1 MSLLAIDSL
10 HVHFV
15 ARGLDNQ
22 IRTARALNGVSL
34 TVEEGEIVGLVGET
48 GAGKS
53 LTGLALLGLLRPP
66 ARMVGG
72 SITFTDRP
80 LDAAAMDAARGK
92 QITLIPQSPLTSLD
106 PLCRVGDQLVRVQ
119 QEHAKIARAE
129 ALRHA
134 RALLAEVRIPDP
146 DRCLRAWPHELS
158 GGMAQRVLIAMA
170 LVHRPRLII
179 ADEPTT
185 GLDVTVQA
193 DVLDTLRNL
202 VRVHRMSALLI
213 THDLGVVA
221 QYCDRV
227 VVMFAGKT
235 VEHAPTAA
243 LFAAPAHPYTR
254 ALIAST
260 PQSIRRAGYT
270 QTGGTPPDL
279 YALPAGCVYRD
290 RCERATERCAAEPS
304 TIALPLPRSAPPPP
318 QPSSPERPDAMHTVQ
333 CHHPVTEVHP

>member
-1 MSLLAIDSL
+1 MSLLAIDNL

-15 ARGLDNQ
+15 TRGLDNQ
-22 IRTARALNGVSL
+22 VRTARALNGVSL
-34 TVEEGEIVGLVGET
+34 DVDEGEIVGLVGET

-66 ARMVGG
+66 ARIVSGA
-72 SITFTDRP
+72 ITFAGEP
-80 LDAAAMDAARGK
+80 LDARAIDATRGTR
-92 QITLIPQSPLTSLD
+92 ITLIPQSPLTSLD
-106 PLCRVGDQLVRVQ
+106 PLCRVGDQLVRIQ
-119 QEHAKIARAE
+119 QEHARVARSQ
-129 ALRHA
+129 ALHRA

-193 DVLDTLRNL
+193 EVLDTLRGL
-202 VRVHRMSALLI
+202 VRTHRMSALLI

-235 VEHAPTAA
+235 IEHARTDD

-254 ALIAST
+254 TLIAST
-260 PQSIRRAGYT
+260 PQSIRRRGYT
-270 QTGGTPPDL
+270 PASGAPPDL
-279 YALPAGCVYRD
+279 YALPEGCVYRD
-290 RCERATERCAAEPS
+290 RCDRATGRCATEPPHVRV
-304 TIALPLPRSAPPPP
+304 A
-318 QPSSPERPDAMHTVQ
+318 DAHTAQ
-333 CHHPVTEVHP
+333 CHFAEGPA

>member
-1 MSLLAIDSL
+1 MPLLTIDNL
-10 HVHFV
+10 HVHFI
-15 ARGLDNQ
+15 ARDLGDRV
-22 IRTARALNGVSL
+22 RTARALNGVSL
-34 TVEEGEIVGLVGET
+34 TVDEGEIVGLVGET

-66 ARMVGG
+66 AHIVAGT
-72 SITFTDRP
+72 ITFEGAP
-80 LDAAAMDAARGK
+80 LDAAAISAARGK
-92 QITLIPQSPLTSLD
+92 RITLIPQSPLTSLD

-119 QEHAKIARAE
+119 REHANVSRRAAIE
-129 ALRHA
+129 RA

-202 VRVHRMSALLI
+202 VRVHRMSALLV

-227 VVMFAGKT
+227 VVLFAGT
-235 VEHAPTAA
+235 SVECAPTAT
-243 LFAAPAHPYTR
+243 LFEATAHPYTR
-254 ALIAST
+254 TLIAST
-260 PQSIRRAGYT
+260 PHAIRRQGYAAAS
-270 QTGGTPPDL
+270 GTPPDL
-279 YALPAGCVYRD
+279 YALPLGCVYRE
-290 RCERATERCAAEPS
+290 RCDQATERCAAAP
-304 TIALPLPRSAPPPP
+304 TTTAL
-318 QPSSPERPDAMHTVQ
+318 SPAHAVQ
-333 CHHPVTEVHP
+333 CHFAGAAP

>member
-1 MSLLAIDSL
+1 MSLLTIDNL

-15 ARGLDNQ
+15 ARGLDNKQ
-22 IRTARALNGVSL
+22 RTAKALNGVSL
-34 TVEEGEIVGLVGET
+34 ELDEGEIVGLVGET

-66 ARMVGG
+66 ARIVAG
-72 SITFTDRP
+72 SITFAGRP
-80 LDAAAMDAARGK
+80 LDARAIDAARGR

-106 PLCRVGDQLVRVQ
+106 PLCRIGDQLVRVQ
-119 QEHAKIARAE
+119 RQHARVGRDH
-129 ALRHA
+129 ALRRA
-134 RALLAEVRIPDP
+134 RELLAEVRIPDP

-185 GLDVTVQA
+185 GLDLTVQA

-202 VRVHRMSALLI
+202 VRTHGMSALLI

-227 VVMFAGKT
+227 VVLFAGQS
-235 VEHAPTAA
+235 VEHAPTNA
-243 LFAAPAHPYTR
+243 LFNAPAHPYTR
-254 ALIAST
+254 TLIAAT
-260 PQSIRRAGYT
+260 PHSIRHHGYAPAS
-270 QTGGTPPDL
+270 GTPPDL
-279 YALPAGCVYRD
+279 YALPQGCLYRD
-290 RCERATERCAAEPS
+290 RCERATERCAV
-304 TIALPLPRSAPPPP
+304 APAAVQLAHLHAARCHFP
-318 QPSSPERPDAMHTVQ
+318 QVAQAHA
-333 CHHPVTEVHP
+333 